1 MKNIFSKTTEN
12 RTQNGVKSYS
22 FPTRL
27 LSPILIFTFLTL
39 GVGQMWAYNFYSP
52 YIYFN
57 NADLKWG
64 DVMLLVGH
72 NSYSCGYNATTN
84 MISNTKLVYFAPDA
98 SWGDQDG
105 FTVCKASNW
114 ACASEAFTARA
125 GYATHIGLQYSYGFN
140 YHESYYVTGNTSG
153 TINISAGRPPSK
165 DATQGAKWRDAG
177 TSYSI
182 TTGTYPATLKLQ
194 GTYLSGNGKSA
205 RSTITST
212 ASTDGDAKKVYGA
225 VVTGEITHSFES
237 LNSSYYFEGWGTGD
251 TPSSTDATHTY
262 NISENTT
269 TYAFFS
275 KTYTLTYDR
284 KGTFGNSTLSVD
296 VSNFNGTK
304 ESGSAIPTGHQI
316 TFTATPEFGYIIEGW
331 YRDAEC
337 TVSLD
342 NGQNP
347 TYTISSLDA
356 DKSVYVK
363 FEQLKTITIKFAHE
377 AKDGWTIQGVR
388 RYPESGG
395 QRISANG
402 KWVTIEFTNVY
413 AVSNIDL
420 AYSGGDW
427 DYLNTATK
435 ITGDCCYNK
444 DGSLNASCCVPPAK
458 PTWGTAPKNGAIGGS
473 MTASVSGDPA
483 DATIT
488 WSSTNPSAATV
499 DNYGVIRYVATGN
512 TTIKAN
518 VSWSATGDYCAG
530 SYELSQEISVTSGAT
545 VTATRACPEYV
556 SNNSGQVKLDISST
570 GASTGWY
577 YRVCNSAKTAYY
589 APDEQSA
596 ANNTLSWTMNGALP
610 TGSNTLVV
618 ELYNSARQLV
628 CTSNPVTVNVEIAEL
643 VTISAGANG
652 SVSPSGTVYA
662 NNNHVHPTITATPN
676 EHYHFVNWTSNNAAA
691 SVADD
696 NSATTTVTATASG
709 YTITANFAG
718 DKYTIT
724 YKDQGGVDYSGN
736 NIGSLPATH
745 TYGTATDLVNG
756 TKEGFTFGGWYTD
769 EACTVSA
776 GSSIGAT
783 AKTSN
788 FTLYAKWTE
797 KMSTLSTSNSYS
809 VGDPSFADPT
819 KSVSSIGIS
828 TTATVT
834 AHANELGFTLTGWT
848 ITGGTR
854 TDGGAENANPITVRS
869 NGDGAAVSVTANYV
883 GSNTPVNIFLPN
895 TGNNWDPSDVNWKF
909 DKRPGDVG
917 NTVTLA
923 VDINKSDYESSN
935 YKLGFNIFHADW
947 EYKWWHNK
955 HDGDSYMYAHNCT
968 DWGFNT
974 TWGDYR
980 TYLDLNV
987 SGTYTFTL
995 KNSDNSSTQQLSVTY
1010 PDKSFIEG
1018 DFPTEWSE
1026 DAYTLTENGDIQ
1038 SVTIN
1043 ITSTGD
1049 KQFRLVSHGKL
1060 FGTSTKITAAA
1071 NSQTLSAKKMTDGGA
1086 RMTLDAYVTG
1096 EYTFTYNKSTK
1107 NLTVTFPAAYTVT
1120 YGVGTEYSS
1129 MGEVSTTPNI
1139 TSGDYVIEGREIT
1152 FTATPNLGY
1161 KFVGWYSDDA
1171 CTRSLSTDNPYTVS
1185 VTEEK
1190 NVYAKFG
1197 YRPLYIH
1204 ADFAPNGWDT
1214 PVQMTQS
1221 TENRAVYTYEIDPLA
1236 AKSGTPATEG
1246 HHFHFVNT
1254 VENPNGNKAYNYKG
1268 VQTPTGSGFLTND
1281 NIHLTDADNATIQF
1295 DLMRKSKITITL
1307 TLKSIDDDPKPTVNI
1322 AADPYYTV
1330 HTATGGSGAAGVT
1343 ISPESVEAR
1352 SGANSGEII
1361 ATIDPGY
1368 TFTNW
1373 TADPTITITSPND
1386 PTTTVRATGEG
1397 TLIAN
1402 ATANSYTVHFDGNG
1416 NTGGL
1421 MNDMSALTY
1430 GVAFKLTANAF
1441 TKTGY
1446 TFAGWAT
1453 EAAGAVAYKDGQVV
1467 KNLTDVKNGTAT
1479 LYAKWTPNQYTVT
1492 LDKQTS
1498 AEGYGGDAGTV
1509 ANQTVTFDAIPATV
1523 SSTMPTAKNGWAF
1536 MGFYSATGGNGRRFI
1551 NPSGEWVAN
1560 AGDTIRDSKWVYDG
1574 NVTLYAYY
1582 KKAQITNLIF
1592 DAAVVAPGAKVGVT
1606 PKVDPT
1612 PAGTNSIC
1620 WKLLYNNGNLYTP
1633 QPEFRPA
1640 NPGGVDNKVTFNAP
1654 PTSGMYLVAAVL
1666 RTGNECNGGIKLDS
1680 VTYPFQ
1686 VAGDHTVTVQY
1697 KCGSEVIAPSTTV
1710 TGKPLEWTEVVAH
1723 DIFGY
1728 YFSGWTAG
1736 DGVTIEE
1743 AATGR
1748 LAELQAEDA
1757 SIVAVIKMKAIYD
1770 GKLTANYSKRDYI
1783 YFKSTALGWNNVYV
1797 YFYTNN
1803 GYWNNDKGAGATGAA
1818 CIGKGQMSLVPG
1830 ETDIYYWDYGTGITG
1845 GPSAATK
1852 YVAFTWGDCTNHG
1865 NFYGNASSYPTNG
1878 NNQGFNA
1885 GTPMFVPISQEENYR
1900 KNENATP
1907 YYDRG
1912 YWTQYI
1918 GGTGYS
1924 IDIFHANGTYDKSIN
1939 FEEGDSEGMPFTANV
1954 YLNGGSNLYFKVH
1967 RSSGMYYYSTTN
1979 VTMSNAATAMPLTYD
1994 SGASKKTTI
2003 STNVAGDYLFSLTCA
2018 SDGKLN
2024 VTVKYPAKSGDYR
2037 LLYSDD
2043 IQTKPLA
2050 SDVVHQENNSRD
2062 TVSFFVRPRSHP
2074 VLKIQKATVTDG
2086 GAITWSA
2093 GTDISSSLTSLTKD
2107 SVYNICLQMNES
2119 GAISVE
2125 NVAFYTGNFYIRTDA
2140 AGTTKWD
2147 NYRAADHLMTYSE
2160 YSETYSDY
2168 THYFVK
2174 FVREGTNVKF
2184 VVANDYSPCIS
2195 DTLIRQTYRG
2205 GDSDHVDE
2213 NGFLNGDLP
2222 GDGVNVRFMWDI
2234 RNNAVMRAYLAPAQ
2248 KNGSKFLV
2256 LRSNSSKD
2264 LRDEYDVAL
2273 TGDSEGFPGNNHG
2286 GGANCMQFVDNENWI
2301 YEATVMVRPSA
2312 YVKLY
2317 GNFHGTDFYFKGN
2330 NNDDFND
2337 TEIDG
2342 IPNAIQLVT
2351 GSTGSRVKVRV
2362 IYDFK
2367 TDRLLAAMV
2376 PSGEIST
2383 EMAINADVMF
2393 IREHQGDIK
2402 QLIFNG
2408 SGKITDIKTA
2418 YAVMRFNKWTLNN
2431 KDKDTH
2437 TPLASPASIYER
2449 SLYYVS
2455 FPFPVNLSEVFGFGT
2470 YGQHWIIQRY
2480 RGDLRAQQGFWA
2492 ESAGFWEFIWNRNG
2506 VVLQPNEG
2514 YILTLETELL
2524 GEESDVWGPDQRS
2537 NQIELFFPSTGP
2549 LGSIT
2554 NATVNCSIP
2563 EHTCYINRHETEG
2576 LQDSPDPSTSYNRTI
2591 FDSHWNIMSVPTYVN
2606 VDDPSFANTTWIGGE
2621 KGNVG
2626 PKFLYTWNM
2635 DDNTLTATSGKG
2647 FMYHAM
2653 HAYTVQYYGDVTW
2666 TTSVTP
2672 TAAPQRN
2679 TEYRGEYEFCLE
2691 VQQDE
2696 QMIDRTY
2703 VRLSDDENVTTGFE
2717 FSEDM
2722 TKQFNSRKA
2731 NIFTIAGNTSLGG
2744 NSLPLSTTQTT
2755 VVPVGVK
2762 IKTAGDYTF
2771 AIPEGTDGIGVTL
2784 VDNETGVRT
2793 LLSALDYT
2801 VNLTAGTHDGRF
2813 ILEISPIQNTPTGM
2827 EDPTSDSSLKGR
2839 AQKRIIDG
2847 VLYIVKD
2854 GKIFDARGT
2863 RVE

>member
-12 RTQNGVKSYS
+12 RTQNGVKSYLS
-22 FPTRL
+22 PTFV
-27 LSPILIFTFLTL
+27 LSPILIFAFLTL
-39 GVGQMWAYNFYSP
+39 GVGQMWAGNNIAFNNCHF
-52 YIYFN
+52 YFN
-57 NADLKWG
+57 
-64 DVMLLVGH
+64 
-72 NSYSCGYNATTN
+72 
-84 MISNTKLVYFAPDA
+84 P
-98 SWGDQDG
+98 
-105 FTVCKASNW
+105 
-114 ACASEAFTARA
+114 
-125 GYATHIGLQYSYGFN
+125 
-140 YHESYYVTGNTSG
+140 YY
-153 TINISAGRPPSK
+153 
-165 DATQGAKWRDAG
+165 
-177 TSYSI
+177 
-182 TTGTYPATLKLQ
+182 
-194 GTYLSGNGKSA
+194 
-205 RSTITST
+205 
-212 ASTDGDAKKVYGA
+212 
-225 VVTGEITHSFES
+225 
-237 LNSSYYFEGWGTGD
+237 
-251 TPSSTDATHTY
+251 DATHTVNKGY
-262 NISENTT
+262 IQMAARKYQNSGQDDYGWWTAVTTLTQVTNTRLYYANTLEGTSWSDNGKQFHGWAIISNATSKTNGETEYWSGDNSTWYSDFKAYGLNSNNTYLFQASSSTKGKTIQTTSAPGYLSNGWSDLNKTITVKAKVSTNNGSSYAETTSPAILTASSNKFTAHNTCTTPTSLSSETITCGYTATT
-269 TYAFFS
+269 T
-275 KTYTLTYDR
+275 LTAADATGYNFV
-284 KGTFGNSTLSVD
+284 GWYNST
-296 VSNFNGTK
+296 GTQQTT
-304 ESGSAIPTGHQI
+304 S
-316 TFTATPEFGYIIEGW
+316 
-331 YRDAEC
+331 
-337 TVSLD
+337 
-342 NGQNP
+342 
-347 TYTISSLDA
+347 
-356 DKSVYVK
+356 
-363 FEQLKTITIKFAHE
+363 KTITI
-377 AKDGWTIQGVR
+377 
-388 RYPESGG
+388 YPTEDATYYAYYK
-395 QRISANG
+395 ANTYT
-402 KWVTIEFTNVY
+402 VT
-413 AVSNIDL
+413 
-420 AYSGGDW
+420 
-427 DYLNTATK
+427 
-435 ITGDCCYNK
+435 YNAN
-444 DGSLNASCCVPPAK
+444 DEQYP
-458 PTWGTAPKNGAIGGS
+458 GTA
-473 MTASVSGDPA
+473 
-483 DATIT
+483 
-488 WSSTNPSAATV
+488 
-499 DNYGVIRYVATGN
+499 
-512 TTIKAN
+512 
-518 VSWSATGDYCAG
+518 
-530 SYELSQEISVTSGAT
+530 SGAT
-545 VTATRACPEYV
+545 T
-556 SNNSGQVKLDISST
+556 SS
-570 GASTGWY
+570 S
-577 YRVCNSAKTAYY
+577 
-589 APDEQSA
+589 
-596 ANNTLSWTMNGALP
+596 
-610 TGSNTLVV
+610 
-618 ELYNSARQLV
+618 
-628 CTSNPVTVNVEIAEL
+628 
-643 VTISAGANG
+643 
-652 SVSPSGTVYA
+652 
-662 NNNHVHPTITATPN
+662 
-676 EHYHFVNWTSNNAAA
+676 
-691 SVADD
+691 
-696 NSATTTVTATASG
+696 
-709 YTITANFAG
+709 
-718 DKYTIT
+718 
-724 YKDQGGVDYSGN
+724 
-736 NIGSLPATH
+736 H
-745 TYGTATDLVNG
+745 TYGTAKNLTSNG
-756 TKEGFTFGGWYTD
+756 FARAGYIFAGWATTPTGDVEYTNGQSV
-769 EACTVSA
+769 TNL
-776 GSSIGAT
+776 SSTQGAT
-783 AKTSN
+783 V
-788 FTLYAKWTE
+788 TLYAKWTE
-797 KMSTLSTSNSYS
+797 ITLSATISPSTISANTATPIQFTITTNAPLSSNYYFQISNWGDKNSGTAGGYNIDGDHPITLASPFTHDLADGKTNLAAGTYKIKLKITKDAILQVESELITLVVSSSTYS
-809 VGDPSFADPT
+809 VTVNAGAGGIVSPASISASPDSWSGD
-819 KSVSSIGIS
+819 I
-828 TTATVT
+828 TATPN
-834 AHANELGFTLTGWT
+834 AGYRFDNWT
-848 ITGGTR
+848 SSGGGITINNNTSATTQIKATSTGGTLTANFAAATYRVTLDNQSATTAGTAYVDATYNTTTLTSITKPTKNNYTFGGYYTETGGNGTQIIDADGNWLANKAGFTDSNRKSIITVDKTLYAHWTEIKYEVTISVSNPSATKGRIDCSAAGWVASNNGTAQIGHATEVSMIVGAPASGYTWGSWVLSGGVELISGNLTDAKIVVKATSAGTATYTYAEDLSTTWYISGDGDGTGKDLTPGSPFSGWGTHGTRMSKKAGYSTVEKYYCTITVSTVATTDEHFPFKVYTSSGEKYYGNNGYWVTKENNHPTLSSESGNNMKFRPYITGEYEFEVDNTGANPVLTVHWPSINQLRVSVASPEDGSNIGNFDLTETSTNNWSVTR
-854 TDGGAENANPITVRS
+854 TLNANT
-869 NGDGAAVSVTANYV
+869 
-883 GSNTPVNIFLPN
+883 
-895 TGNNWDPSDVNWKF
+895 
-909 DKRPGDVG
+909 
-917 NTVTLA
+917 
-923 VDINKSDYESSN
+923 
-935 YKLGFNIFHADW
+935 
-947 EYKWWHNK
+947 
-955 HDGDSYMYAHNCT
+955 
-968 DWGFNT
+968 
-974 TWGDYR
+974 
-980 TYLDLNV
+980 
-987 SGTYTFTL
+987 TYTFKMVFDGAWYGNGTAFTRDN
-995 KNSDNSSTQQLSVTY
+995 NSAEVL
-1010 PDKSFIEG
+1010 G
-1018 DFPTEWSE
+1018 DGNYMT
-1026 DAYTLTENGDIQ
+1026 IQ
-1038 SVTIN
+1038 
-1043 ITSTGD
+1043 
-1049 KQFRLVSHGKL
+1049 
-1060 FGTSTKITAAA
+1060 
-1071 NSQTLSAKKMTDGGA
+1071 TDVA
-1086 RMTLDAYVTG
+1086 G
-1096 EYTFTYNKSTK
+1096 EYTFTFNSNSK
-1107 NLTVTFPAAYTVT
+1107 NLSITYPTAYTVT
-1120 YGVGTEYSS
+1120 YGVGTGYTS
-1129 MGEVSTTPNI
+1129 MGGVSTSPKI

-1161 KFVGWYSDDA
+1161 KFVGWYSDEA

-1190 NVYAKFG
+1190 NVYAKFELMDIKINSDVDG
-1197 YRPLYIH
+1197 VWP
-1204 ADFAPNGWDT
+1204 T
-1214 PVQMTQS
+1214 PWSQDIMDHDPGS
-1221 TENRAVYTYEIDPLA
+1221 PAVYTYSTTLTTRATAEGAAPFNSGYHFNFLA
-1236 AKSGTPATEG
+1236 SNNEP
-1246 HHFHFVNT
+1246 
-1254 VENPNGNKAYNYKG
+1254 PYDYNG
-1268 VQTPTGSGFLTND
+1268 VQTPIYSGSSIDGVRK
-1281 NIHLTDADNATIQF
+1281 TDDGNPTIQF
-1295 DLMRKSKITITL
+1295 GLTRKSDVTITL
-1307 TLKSIDDDPKPTVNI
+1307 TLQEAAKPTVHI
-1322 AADPYYTV
+1322 AADPYYDITYTTPSHGTYTIQV
-1330 HTATGGSGAAGVT
+1330 GAAAAVSANTEARANTTITLANTPATGYHFGSWAVAKSEGNVEVSNNQFTMPAENVTVSAA
-1343 ISPESVEAR
+1343 
-1352 SGANSGEII
+1352 
-1361 ATIDPGY
+1361 
-1368 TFTNW
+1368 F
-1373 TADPTITITSPND
+1373 
-1386 PTTTVRATGEG
+1386 
-1397 TLIAN
+1397 
-1402 ATANSYTVHFDGNG
+1402 TANTYSVQFNGNG
-1416 NTGGL
+1416 ATDGS
-1421 MNDMSALTY
+1421 MDKQDFTY
-1430 GVAFKLTANAF
+1430 DAAQKLTANAF

-1446 TFAGWAT
+1446 TFAGWA
-1453 EAAGAVAYKDGQVV
+1453 AGEVSYEDGAEVS
-1467 KNLTDVKNGTAT
+1467 NLTDVNNGTFT

-1509 ANQTVTFDAIPATV
+1509 ANQTVTFDATLTTV
-1523 SSTMPTAKNGWAF
+1523 SGSMPIAKNGWAF
-1536 MGFYSATGGNGRRFI
+1536 MGFYSAKDGGGRQFI
-1551 NPSGEWVAN
+1551 NPLGNWVTN

-1574 NVTLYAYY
+1574 DVTLYAYY
-1582 KKAQITNLIF
+1582 KKAEITDLIF
-1592 DAAVVAPGAKVGVT
+1592 DAAVVAPSASVGVT

-1633 QPEFRPA
+1633 QPEFRPE

-1654 PTSGMYLVAAVL
+1654 NTSGMYLVAAVL
-1666 RTGNECNGGIKLDS
+1666 RTGDECNGGTKLDS

-1757 SIVAVIKMKAIYD
+1757 SIVAVIKMKASYD

-1803 GYWNNDKGAGATGAA
+1803 GYWDNDKGAGATGAA

-1865 NFYGNASSYPTNG
+1865 NFYINASSYPTNG

-1900 KNENATP
+1900 KNENKTP
-1907 YYDRG
+1907 YYNRG

-1954 YLNGGSNLYFKVH
+1954 YLNGGSNLYFKIH

-2062 TVSFFVRPRSHP
+2062 TVSFFVRPGSHP

-2119 GAISVE
+2119 GVISVE

-2140 AGTTKWD
+2140 ANSKWD

-2160 YSETYSDY
+2160 YSKDHSDY

-2174 FVREGTNVKF
+2174 FVRKSTNVKF

-2205 GDSDHVDE
+2205 GDSDHVNE

-2222 GDGVNVRFMWDI
+2222 GDGVNVRYMWDI
-2234 RNNAVMRAYLAPAQ
+2234 RNNAVYRAYLAPAQ
-2248 KNGSKFLV
+2248 SDGSNFLV
-2256 LRSNSSKD
+2256 LRGTDSDNLKDENGNPLRNASNSGQD
-2264 LRDEYDVAL
+2264 GY
-2273 TGDSEGFPGNNHG
+2273 NHK
-2286 GGANCMQFVDNENWI
+2286 APDHCIQFVDNENWI
-2301 YEATVMVRPSA
+2301 YEATVQVEPSS

-2317 GNFHGTDFYFKGN
+2317 AYFHGDNFYYKGTE
-2330 NNDDFND
+2330 DDRFD
-2337 TEIDG
+2337 DAHAIKLVEG
-2342 IPNAIQLVT
+2342 SGNA
-2351 GSTGSRVKVRV
+2351 VKVRV

-2367 TDRLLAAMV
+2367 TDRLLAAYL
-2376 PSGEIST
+2376 PSGNIDEQ
-2383 EMAINADVMF
+2383 MAINADVMF
-2393 IREHQGDIK
+2393 IREHQGDIE
-2402 QLIFNG
+2402 QLTFTG
-2408 SGKITDIKTA
+2408 DGAITEIKTA

-2431 KDKDTH
+2431 KEKTGSNN
-2437 TPLASPASIYER
+2437 PLASPASIYER

-2537 NQIELFFPSTGP
+2537 NQIELFFPSSGP
-2549 LGSIT
+2549 LESIM
-2554 NATVNCSIP
+2554 NSTVNCTIP
-2563 EHTCYINRHETEG
+2563 EHTCNINRHETEG
-2576 LQDSPDPSTSYNRTI
+2576 LLDSSDPSTSYNRTV

-2606 VDDPSFANTTWIGGE
+2606 VDDPSFANTTWIGGSE
-2621 KGNVG
+2621 GNVG

-2635 DDNTLTATSGKG
+2635 NDNTLTATSGTD
-2647 FMYHAM
+2647 FVYHAM
-2653 HAYTVQYYGDVTW
+2653 HAYTVQYYGNVTW

-2696 QMIDRTY
+2696 QMIDRTF

-2771 AIPEGTDGIGVTL
+2771 SIPEGTEGIGVTL

-2801 VNLTAGTHDGRF
+2801 VNLAAGDYTERF
-2813 ILEISPIQNTPTGM
+2813 WLEISPIQNTPTGI

>member
-1 MKNIFSKTTEN
+1 MTTKNFMNQSLWAESSPNQTSETQSREN
-12 RTQNGVKSYS
+12 RTGVLSY
-22 FPTRL
+22 FYRTFIL
-27 LSPILIFTFLTL
+27 LFTLLTM
-39 GVGQMWAYNFYSP
+39 GVGNVWADTYYYIGQGNRDDDNWGSSTAMTVSDDGFYEYYYVSKHTTHQFKIGTSSNAYAYNYTYVTKNFNSTNVSEIGDYGKDNCYCWKGSAH
-52 YIYFN
+52 YI
-57 NADLKWG
+57 
-64 DVMLLVGH
+64 
-72 NSYSCGYNATTN
+72 
-84 MISNTKLVYFAPDA
+84 LVYYPNTPINTT
-98 SWGDQDG
+98 S
-105 FTVCKASNW
+105 KPII
-114 ACASEAFTARA
+114 CASTTLPNNTQTWTLNSPSGSHGTFTGSGNGPYTLDVTYNSASMNFGA
-125 GYATHIGLQYSYGFN
+125 AWFELASTKYICNNYNIG
-140 YHESYYVTGNTSG
+140 TSG
-153 TINISAGRPPSK
+153 TVSLYRGNQTAFTPATNGSKYRFTITYDSGWKVSAALLCAPLTTPTWNNAPANGTAGRSMKATINNVPEGATVKWSSNAPSYATVDESGVISYKAAGEATISARIQK
-165 DATQGAKWRDAG
+165 DASGANCEMDVTLSQKITVTAG
-177 TSYSI
+177 A
-182 TTGTYPATLKLQ
+182 ATW
-194 GTYLSGNGKSA
+194 YWIEGNGAQDGREENVTKQAFVETATSGIYELTRTIKQNQTFHLGDGKKGYWPKEA
-205 RSTITST
+205 TNVTTSSSNIQITST
-212 ASTDGDAKKVYGA
+212 TPVYWFVFTPA
-225 VVTGEITHSFES
+225 EQPVLFT
-237 LNSSYYFEGWGTGD
+237 LNTNKN
-251 TPSSTDATHTY
+251 PM
-262 NISENTT
+262 
-269 TYAFFS
+269 
-275 KTYTLTYDR
+275 
-284 KGTFGNSTLSVD
+284 TLSL
-296 VSNFNGTK
+296 S
-304 ESGSAIPTGHQI
+304 SPGS
-316 TFTATPEFGYIIEGW
+316 
-331 YRDAEC
+331 
-337 TVSLD
+337 
-342 NGQNP
+342 
-347 TYTISSLDA
+347 
-356 DKSVYVK
+356 K
-363 FEQLKTITIKFAHE
+363 
-377 AKDGWTIQGVR
+377 
-388 RYPESGG
+388 
-395 QRISANG
+395 
-402 KWVTIEFTNVY
+402 
-413 AVSNIDL
+413 
-420 AYSGGDW
+420 
-427 DYLNTATK
+427 
-435 ITGDCCYNK
+435 
-444 DGSLNASCCVPPAK
+444 
-458 PTWGTAPKNGAIGGS
+458 
-473 MTASVSGDPA
+473 
-483 DATIT
+483 
-488 WSSTNPSAATV
+488 
-499 DNYGVIRYVATGN
+499 
-512 TTIKAN
+512 
-518 VSWSATGDYCAG
+518 
-530 SYELSQEISVTSGAT
+530 
-545 VTATRACPEYV
+545 
-556 SNNSGQVKLDISST
+556 
-570 GASTGWY
+570 
-577 YRVCNSAKTAYY
+577 
-589 APDEQSA
+589 
-596 ANNTLSWTMNGALP
+596 
-610 TGSNTLVV
+610 
-618 ELYNSARQLV
+618 
-628 CTSNPVTVNVEIAEL
+628 
-643 VTISAGANG
+643 
-652 SVSPSGTVYA
+652 
-662 NNNHVHPTITATPN
+662 
-676 EHYHFVNWTSNNAAA
+676 
-691 SVADD
+691 
-696 NSATTTVTATASG
+696 
-709 YTITANFAG
+709 
-718 DKYTIT
+718 
-724 YKDQGGVDYSGN
+724 
-736 NIGSLPATH
+736 
-745 TYGTATDLVNG
+745 
-756 TKEGFTFGGWYTD
+756 
-769 EACTVSA
+769 
-776 GSSIGAT
+776 
-783 AKTSN
+783 
-788 FTLYAKWTE
+788 
-797 KMSTLSTSNSYS
+797 
-809 VGDPSFADPT
+809 
-819 KSVSSIGIS
+819 
-828 TTATVT
+828 
-834 AHANELGFTLTGWT
+834 
-848 ITGGTR
+848 
-854 TDGGAENANPITVRS
+854 
-869 NGDGAAVSVTANYV
+869 
-883 GSNTPVNIFLPN
+883 TPVNIFLPN
-895 TGNNWDPSDVNWKF
+895 TGNNWNTSDENWQFYKL
-909 DKRPGDVG
+909 PGDAE

-923 VDINKSDYESSN
+923 VDINKSDYSSSN
-935 YKLGFNIFHADW
+935 YKLGFNIYHADW
-947 EYKWWHNK
+947 KYKWWHNK
-955 HDGDSYMYAHNCT
+955 GDGDSNMDAHNCT
-968 DWGFNT
+968 NWGFNT
-974 TWGDYR
+974 TDGDYK

-995 KNSDNSSTQQLSVTY
+995 TNSDNSVLQKLSVTY

-1018 DFPTEWSE
+1018 DFPMEWSE

-1043 ITSTGD
+1043 ITTKGD

-1071 NSQTLSAKKMTDGGA
+1071 NSQTLSAKNMTDGGA
-1086 RMTLDAYVTG
+1086 VMTLDAYVTG
-1096 EYTFTYNKSTK
+1096 EYTFTYSKSTK
-1107 NLTVTFPAAYTVT
+1107 NLTVTFPAAYRVT
-1120 YGVGTEYSS
+1120 YGAGTGYTSP
-1129 MGEVSTTPNI
+1129 GRVSTSPNI
-1139 TSGDYVIEGREIT
+1139 TSGDYVIAGTNIT

-1161 KFVGWYSDDA
+1161 KFIGWYSDEA

-1190 NVYAKFG
+1190 NVYAKFELMDIKINSDVDG
-1197 YRPLYIH
+1197 VWPTPWSQYIMDH
-1204 ADFAPNGWDT
+1204 DPGS
-1214 PVQMTQS
+1214 P
-1221 TENRAVYTYEIDPLA
+1221 AVYTYSTTLTTRATAEGAAPFNSGYHFNFLASNNEPLYD
-1236 AKSGTPATEG
+1236 
-1246 HHFHFVNT
+1246 
-1254 VENPNGNKAYNYKG
+1254 YNG
-1268 VQTPTGSGFLTND
+1268 VQTTYSGSSIDGVRKT
-1281 NIHLTDADNATIQF
+1281 ADGNPTIQF
-1295 DLMRKSKITITL
+1295 GLTRKSDVTITL
-1307 TLKSIDDDPKPTVNI
+1307 TLREAAKPTVHI
-1322 AADPYYTV
+1322 AAVPYYDIRYTTPSHGTYTIQV
-1330 HTATGGSGAAGVT
+1330 GAAAAVSANT
-1343 ISPESVEAR
+1343 EAR
-1352 SGANSGEII
+1352 ANT
-1361 ATIDPGY
+1361 TITLANTPDTGY
-1368 TFTNW
+1368 HLDSWTVAKSKGNVEVSNNQFTMPAENVTVSATFT
-1373 TADPTITITSPND
+1373 
-1386 PTTTVRATGEG
+1386 
-1397 TLIAN
+1397 AN
-1402 ATANSYTVHFDGNG
+1402 TYSVQFNGNG
-1416 NTGGL
+1416 ATDGSMANQ
-1421 MNDMSALTY
+1421 DFTY
-1430 GVAFKLTANAF
+1430 DAAQKLTANAF

-1453 EAAGAVAYKDGQVV
+1453 EATGAVAYTDGAEVS
-1467 KNLTDVKNGTAT
+1467 NLTTVNNGTAT

-1498 AEGYGGDAGTV
+1498 AEGYGGNEGTV
-1509 ANQTVTFDAIPATV
+1509 ANQTVTFDATLTTV
-1523 SSTMPTAKNGWAF
+1523 SGSMPTAKNGWAF

-1551 NPSGEWVAN
+1551 DPSGNWVTT

-1582 KKAQITNLIF
+1582 KKAEITDLIF
-1592 DAAVVAPGAKVGVT
+1592 DAAVVAPGASVGVT

-1612 PAGTNSIC
+1612 PEGTNSIC

-1633 QPEFRPA
+1633 QPTFSPA
-1640 NPGGVDNKVTFNAP
+1640 NPGGVDNKVTFTAP

-1666 RTGNECNGGIKLDS
+1666 RTGNECNGGTKLDS

-1743 AATGR
+1743 AAAGR

-1852 YVAFTWGDCTNHG
+1852 YVAFTWGDCTNHD

-2062 TVSFFVRPRSHP
+2062 TVSFFVRPGSHP

-2119 GAISVE
+2119 GVISVE

-2140 AGTTKWD
+2140 ANSKWD

-2160 YSETYSDY
+2160 YSKDHSDY

-2174 FVREGTNVKF
+2174 FVRKSTNVKF

-2195 DTLIRQTYRG
+2195 DTLIQSTYRG
-2205 GDSDHVDE
+2205 SDASHVDAH
-2213 NGFLNGDLP
+2213 GFLNNDLP

-2248 KNGSKFLV
+2248 SDGSNFLV
-2256 LRSNSSKD
+2256 LRGTDSDNLKDENGNPLRNASNSGQD
-2264 LRDEYDVAL
+2264 GY
-2273 TGDSEGFPGNNHG
+2273 NHK
-2286 GGANCMQFVDNENWI
+2286 APDHCIQFVDNENWI
-2301 YEATVMVRPSA
+2301 YEATVQVEPSS

-2317 GNFHGTDFYFKGN
+2317 AFFHSDNFYYKGTEDDTFDDTHAIKLVEGSGN
-2330 NNDDFND
+2330 
-2337 TEIDG
+2337 
-2342 IPNAIQLVT
+2342 A
-2351 GSTGSRVKVRV
+2351 VKVRV

-2367 TDRLLAAMV
+2367 TDRLVAAYL
-2376 PSGEIST
+2376 PSGNIDE

-2393 IREHQGDIK
+2393 IREHQGDID
-2402 QLIFNG
+2402 QLTFSEKDSKMG
-2408 SGKITDIKTA
+2408 AITNIETA

-2431 KDKDTH
+2431 KEKTGEH

-2524 GEESDVWGPDQRS
+2524 GEESDVWGPDSRS
-2537 NQIELFFPSTGP
+2537 NQIELFFPSSGP

-2554 NATVNCSIP
+2554 NASVTQTLPAHKCD
-2563 EHTCYINRHETEG
+2563 INRAETEG
-2576 LQDSPDPSTSYNRTI
+2576 LPDTPDPSTSYNRTI

-2606 VDDPSFANTTWIGGE
+2606 VDDPNFVNTTWIGGE

-2635 DDNTLTATSGKG
+2635 NDNTLTATSGKG

-2653 HAYTVQYYGDVTW
+2653 HAYTVQYYGNVTW
-2666 TTSVTP
+2666 KTSVTP
-2672 TAAPQRN
+2672 PAAPQRN

-2691 VQQDE
+2691 VQQDD

-2771 AIPEGTDGIGVTL
+2771 SIPEGTDGIGVTL

-2801 VNLTAGTHDGRF
+2801 VNLEAGTYDQRF
-2813 ILEISPIQNTPTGM
+2813 ILEISPIQNTPTGI
-2827 EDPTSDSSLKGR
+2827 EEPTSDSTLKGR

>member
-12 RTQNGVKSYS
+12 RTQNGVKSYLS
-22 FPTRL
+22 PTFV
-27 LSPILIFTFLTL
+27 LSPILIFAFLTL

-114 ACASEAFTARA
+114 PCASEAFTARA

-165 DATQGAKWRDAG
+165 DATQGAKWRDTG

-194 GTYLSGNGKSA
+194 GTYLSGDGKST

-237 LNSSYYFEGWGTGD
+237 LNSSYYFEGWGTGS
-251 TPSSTDATHTY
+251 TPSSTENTYLY

-296 VSNFNGTK
+296 VSDFNGTK

-316 TFTATPEFGYIIEGW
+316 TFTATPADGYVIEGW
-331 YRDAEC
+331 YSDAEC
-337 TVSLD
+337 TKSLD
-342 NGQNP
+342 NGQN
-347 TYTISSLDA
+347 TKYTISSLDA

-363 FEQLKTITIKFAHE
+363 FEQLKTITIKIAHE
-377 AKDGWTIQGVR
+377 VTAGWTIQGVS

-395 QRISANG
+395 RSISADG

-444 DGSLNASCCVPPAK
+444 DGSLNASCCVPPAN
-458 PTWGTAPKNGAIGGS
+458 PTWGTAPANGAIGGS
-473 MTASVSGDPA
+473 MTATINNVPDG
-483 DATIT
+483 ATIE
-488 WSSTNPSAATV
+488 WSSSATSYATV
-499 DNYGVIRYVATGN
+499 DNSGHITYVAAGN
-512 TTIKAN
+512 ATITAH
-518 VSWSATGDYCAG
+518 VTWSATGDYCAG
-530 SYELSQEISVTSGAT
+530 SYDLTKEISCTSGAT
-545 VTATRACPEYV
+545 VSVERTCAAYV
-556 SNNSGQVKLDISST
+556 AVGVAGQVSAHITFTGTSS
-570 GASTGWY
+570 GWKYRIKQSWSAGYETGWLDASGT
-577 YRVCNSAKTAYY
+577 SA
-589 APDEQSA
+589 D
-596 ANNTLSWTMNGALP
+596 WTM
-610 TGSNTLVV
+610 TGGMDAGERTYTV
-618 ELYNSARQLV
+618 ELYTTEGAA
-628 CTSNPVTVNVEIAEL
+628 TPVSTANFSVTGETAYNTTIA
-643 VTISAGANG
+643 AGANG

-776 GSSIGAT
+776 GYSIGAT

-797 KMSTLSTSNSYS
+797 KMSALSTSNHYN
-809 VGDPSFADPT
+809 VGNPKYAIPAKT
-819 KSVSSIGIS
+819 ASSIGIA
-828 TTATVT
+828 TTATLT
-834 AHANELGFTLTGWT
+834 ATTPSTGYTFAGWT
-848 ITGGTR
+848 LSSNLVVTSGNKD
-854 TDGGAENANPITVRS
+854 TDLSITVRT
-869 NGDGAAVSVTANYV
+869 NGDGAAATAQANYNEDLRSSWHLVGNSSDFPGGWDVNKTTMMQKKTGHSTESAVYFTINVTSKDAKEFKIVDDNGDGKDIWYGYSSTSGIYLTWTKTSTKNVYTGDGNTNNLKYTPTVV
-883 GSNTPVNIFLPN
+883 GSYEF
-895 TGNNWDPSDVNWKF
+895 K
-909 DKRPGDVG
+909 
-917 NTVTLA
+917 
-923 VDINKSDYESSN
+923 VDY
-935 YKLGFNIFHADW
+935 
-947 EYKWWHNK
+947 
-955 HDGDSYMYAHNCT
+955 
-968 DWGFNT
+968 
-974 TWGDYR
+974 
-980 TYLDLNV
+980 
-987 SGTYTFTL
+987 SGTYPAVTI
-995 KNSDNSSTQQLSVTY
+995 TY
-1010 PDKSFIEG
+1010 P
-1018 DFPTEWSE
+1018 T
-1026 DAYTLTENGDIQ
+1026 
-1038 SVTIN
+1038 
-1043 ITSTGD
+1043 
-1049 KQFRLVSHGKL
+1049 
-1060 FGTSTKITAAA
+1060 
-1071 NSQTLSAKKMTDGGA
+1071 
-1086 RMTLDAYVTG
+1086 
-1096 EYTFTYNKSTK
+1096 
-1107 NLTVTFPAAYTVT
+1107 AYTVT
-1120 YGVGTEYSS
+1120 YGVGTGYTP
-1129 MGEVSTTPNI
+1129 MGRVSTEPSI
-1139 TSGDYVIEGREIT
+1139 SSGDYVIAGTNIT

-1161 KFVGWYSDDA
+1161 KFVGWYSDEA

-1190 NVYAKFG
+1190 NVYAKFELLT
-1197 YRPLYIH
+1197 LYMNSDINNWESAIH
-1204 ADFAPNGWDT
+1204 LTHTADNP
-1214 PVQMTQS
+1214 
-1221 TENRAVYTYEIDPLA
+1221 AVYTYTGTLNANPTTDPTTYATGWHFEYCYNEARNEKAYQYTTVETLSPSGSSID
-1236 AKSGTPATEG
+1236 G
-1246 HHFHFVNT
+1246 VNT
-1254 VENPNGNKAYNYKG
+1254 YAGAN
-1268 VQTPTGSGFLTND
+1268 
-1281 NIHLTDADNATIQF
+1281 TIQF
-1295 DLMRKSKITITL
+1295 GLTRKSDVTITL
-1307 TLKSIDDDPKPTVNI
+1307 TLKTPPTKPTVHI
-1322 AADPYYTV
+1322 AADPYYDITYTAPSHGTYTIQV
-1330 HTATGGSGAAGVT
+1330 GNAAAVSTNTDARATTTITLANTPATGYHLDSWTVAKSEGNVEVSNNQFTMPAENVTVSAA
-1343 ISPESVEAR
+1343 
-1352 SGANSGEII
+1352 
-1361 ATIDPGY
+1361 
-1368 TFTNW
+1368 F
-1373 TADPTITITSPND
+1373 
-1386 PTTTVRATGEG
+1386 
-1397 TLIAN
+1397 
-1402 ATANSYTVHFDGNG
+1402 TANTYSVQFNGNG
-1416 NTGGL
+1416 ATDGSMANQ
-1421 MNDMSALTY
+1421 DFTY
-1430 GVAFKLTANAF
+1430 DAAQKLTANAF

-1446 TFAGWAT
+1446 TFAGWALS
-1453 EAAGAVAYKDGQVV
+1453 ADGEVV
-1467 KNLTDVKNGTAT
+1467 YRDEEEVSNLTPVNNGTAT

-1498 AEGYGGDAGTV
+1498 EEGYGGNEGTV
-1509 ANQTVTFDAIPATV
+1509 ANQTVTFDATLTTV
-1523 SSTMPTAKNGWAF
+1523 SGSMPIAKNGWAF
-1536 MGFYSATGGNGRRFI
+1536 MGFYSAKDGGGRQFI
-1551 NPSGEWVAN
+1551 NPSGNWVTN

-1582 KKAQITNLIF
+1582 KKAEITDLIF
-1592 DAAVVAPGAKVGVT
+1592 DAAVVAPSASVGVT

-1633 QPEFRPA
+1633 QPEFRPE

-1666 RTGNECNGGIKLDS
+1666 RTGSSCDGGTKLDS

-1697 KCGSEVIAPSTTV
+1697 KCGDVTLQGSTSV
-1710 TGKPLEWTEVVAH
+1710 SARPLDWSTEITPD

-1728 YFSGWTAG
+1728 TFEKWVAG
-1736 DGVTIEE
+1736 DSVTMTIDGGETTIE
-1743 AATGR
+1743 TGGETTGK
-1748 LAELQAEDA
+1748 AGTHAIQ
-1757 SIVAVIKMKAIYD
+1757 IKAIYD
-1770 GKLTANYSKRDYI
+1770 GKLIAKYTKKNII
-1783 YFKSTALGWNNVYV
+1783 YFKNTLGWSEVYV
-1797 YFYTNN
+1797 NLYPYAW
-1803 GYWNNDKGAGATGAA
+1803 WNSSKGAGNESLADD
-1818 CIGKGQMSLVPG
+1818 KRNKQMTQLG
-1830 ETDIYYWDYGTGITG
+1830 ETDIWYYE
-1845 GPSAATK
+1845 
-1852 YVAFTWGDCTNHG
+1852 
-1865 NFYGNASSYPTNG
+1865 YGNTATMAYVSFTDRSQNNYAGFAGTSSVNKVQVSYPTRPYATEDEDANY
-1878 NNQGFNA
+1878 GFNA
-1885 GTPMFVPISQEENYR
+1885 GTPMFVPTAGQTAQPWNKSGNDDLAEYYNKGYWRKYDPIQGETGYTLKVYNMTEDNGRTELKSIKFVESDVPGQLFKAVANLEAAGGYGIKFERDNSMLYTNISGHLQSTGDVVVTEKQDANYR
-1900 KNENATP
+1900 AIWIK
-1907 YYDRG
+1907 
-1912 YWTQYI
+1912 
-1918 GGTGYS
+1918 
-1924 IDIFHANGTYDKSIN
+1924 
-1939 FEEGDSEGMPFTANV
+1939 
-1954 YLNGGSNLYFKVH
+1954 
-1967 RSSGMYYYSTTN
+1967 
-1979 VTMSNAATAMPLTYD
+1979 ATA
-1994 SGASKKTTI
+1994 
-2003 STNVAGDYLFSLTCA
+2003 AGDYTFAITING
-2018 SDGKLN
+2018 DGKLCIQAEFP
-2024 VTVKYPAKSGDYR
+2024 VAKDDYR
-2037 LLYSDD
+2037 VIYTDNATW
-2043 IQTKPLA
+2043 TKAHTAHTWIHPSRIISA
-2050 SDVVHQENNSRD
+2050 EENAVD
-2062 TVSFFVRPRSHP
+2062 TISFFVSKGHSPEF
-2074 VLKIQKATVTDG
+2074 KIQKVNTIDEGT
-2086 GAITWSA
+2086 GAITW
-2093 GTDISSSLTSLTKD
+2093 TDVTSWTSCD
-2107 SVYNICLQMNES
+2107 DVDASGVYNFIFTQDGSKNIRFTKKEP
-2119 GAISVE
+2119 
-2125 NVAFYTGNFYIRTDA
+2125 YTGNFYIRTDA
-2140 AGTTKWD
+2140 AGSTKWD

-2160 YSETYSDY
+2160 YSKDHSDY

-2213 NGFLNGDLP
+2213 NGFLNGDLL

-2256 LRSNSSKD
+2256 LRSNSSED

-2317 GNFHGTDFYFKGN
+2317 GHFHGTDFYFKGN

-2337 TEIDG
+2337 TKIDG

-2431 KDKDTH
+2431 KEKTGSND
-2437 TPLASPASIYER
+2437 PLASPASIYER

-2492 ESAGFWEFIWNRNG
+2492 ESDGFWEFIWNRNG

-2524 GEESDVWGPDQRS
+2524 GEESDVWGPDHRS

-2554 NATVNCSIP
+2554 NASVTQELP
-2563 EHTCYINRHETEG
+2563 KHTCTIDKTKDQFGNPTG
-2576 LQDSPDPSTSYNRTI
+2576 LQDSSNPSTSYNRTV

-2606 VDDPSFANTTWIGGE
+2606 VDDPSFASTTWIGGSE
-2621 KGNVG
+2621 GNVG

-2635 DDNTLTATSGKG
+2635 NDNTLTATSGTD
-2647 FMYHAM
+2647 FVYHAM

-2672 TAAPQRN
+2672 PAAPQRN

-2691 VQQDE
+2691 VQQDD

-2813 ILEISPIQNTPTGM
+2813 ILEISPIQNTPTGI
-2827 EDPTSDSSLKGR
+2827 EEPTSDSSLKGR